1 MNENDILGFDPAQL
15 TVNAPQEPSST
26 GNSLIYRARPAESK
40 SEDGIYRASIRV
52 IYNPFSLKDSVLEQ
66 QSYAMQ
72 DQNGFFTAISS
83 LTNNDKSC
91 PIFKAWKQCHF
102 SNDPKLKKQ
111 AELKPAGYQ
120 RFEKRYARYVTIQVI
135 EDINHPELNGQFLL
149 WKCPKSVWD
158 LINNKQN
165 PASDKKAKI
174 PVMDFLFGRQIDLE
188 VTPGPDDKANPERK
202 TREIS
207 YSTTEISDEIVSV
220 TDPQGKSLLTSDEQD
235 ILDTYIEE
243 MTKKVW
249 KEKDPAVRAQ
259 NEAEIR
265 QEENTKQLGAIYKK
279 VLDKIKTFCPNL
291 VEELGYHP
299 WSDELAARVQN
310 WINIILQGN
319 DPAQATPAALTGT
332 AVAAVDSQVANPA
345 PQVATPTPQ
354 VATPVSDN
362 DDLPF

>member
-1 MNENDILGFDPAQL
+1 
-15 TVNAPQEPSST
+15 
-26 GNSLIYRARPAESK
+26 
-40 SEDGIYRASIRV
+40 
-52 IYNPFSLKDSVLEQ
+52 
-66 QSYAMQ
+66 
-72 DQNGFFTAISS
+72 
-83 LTNNDKSC
+83 
-91 PIFKAWKQCHF
+91 
-102 SNDPKLKKQ
+102 
-111 AELKPAGYQ
+111 
-120 RFEKRYARYVTIQVI
+120 
-135 EDINHPELNGQFLL
+135 
-149 WKCPKSVWD
+149 
-158 LINNKQN
+158 
-165 PASDKKAKI
+165 
-174 PVMDFLFGRQIDLE
+174 
-188 VTPGPDDKANPERK
+188 
-202 TREIS
+202 
-207 YSTTEISDEIVSV
+207 
-220 TDPQGKSLLTSDEQD
+220 LTSDEQD

-319 DPAQATPAALTGT
+319 DPAQATPAALTGD